1 MALAPP
7 PEETGEKEI
16 PALQKNVFP
25 HFLRDRELFDG
36 YQLSLP
42 WCITDPVFV
51 FPETNLFCKGVRTVI
66 IQRLR
71 PLLASTLLLL
81 LTLPAPSFAV
91 SRGEVVAAVVQ
102 ALDLPPWSGKEH
114 FADVHP
120 NHPQA
125 PYIETASALG
135 VLLPGDHFH
144 PDMEATRVEALG
156 FAFLAMGW
164 RKEGDLVRALDPSL
178 DPSLP
183 PFLACYL
190 RIAENMTPQ
199 PPRELLSEGRNDC
212 SPQDLQRIV
221 AWLKSCRTNPPRWNA
236 RYPGTCGDLVVHRE
250 GLGTPPAGWSIAVQ
264 GLLSEKEAK
273 VLAAQF
279 KKQGLLATVGD
290 DGFAFA
296 VRSGPYNHYMKAWK
310 DLTRVPMK
318 YNPSIVPSG
327 GGSESLFWVAIAGR
341 PEALQGRILTA
352 ANLGKTR
359 LPLSRIAA
367 ASRVEGAVNAG
378 FFGGKTIIGT
388 LISEGR
394 PLAGAYK
401 DRSAI
406 GWNAR
411 GEVYFGNGAYR
422 RHIDPAPGAPS
433 PRGTSARPEGGSPV
447 PPPDPLW
454 ILPQAQAAPM
464 PSPVQEEA
472 EATPPNLLFTPPATW
487 ELIWRDEPM
496 GRMDHVVQAGPMLLK
511 DGVAVNPDEGFSKST
526 VWMKHPR
533 TFVGYDGELLWW
545 VVVDGRNPWHSM
557 GLTLEETR
565 RLAANLGLSSA
576 LNMDGGGSSTLWWHG
591 VVVNAPSGGQERM
604 LPYGVGFGRQP

>member
-1 MALAPP
+1 MNAQRPRFFLAGMLLFLLVLP
-7 PEETGEKEI
+7 T
-16 PALQKNVFP
+16 PA
-25 HFLRDRELFDG
+25 
-36 YQLSLP
+36 S
-42 WCITDPVFV
+42 
-51 FPETNLFCKGVRTVI
+51 
-66 IQRLR
+66 
-71 PLLASTLLLL
+71 
-81 LTLPAPSFAV
+81 AV

-102 ALDLPPWSGKEH
+102 ALNLPPWSGKEH

-120 NHPQA
+120 DHPQA

-164 RKEGDLVRALDPSL
+164 RKEGDLVRALDPAL

-190 RIAENMTPQ
+190 RIAEGMSPQ
-199 PPRELLSEGRNDC
+199 PPRELLADGRQNC
-212 SPQDLQRIV
+212 TPQDLQRIA
-221 AWLKSCRTNPPRWNA
+221 AWLRTCRTNPPQWDA
-236 RYPGTCGDLVVHRE
+236 RYPGQCGDLVVHRQ
-250 GLGTPPAGWSIAVQ
+250 GVGTPPAGWSIAVQ
-264 GLLSEKEAK
+264 GLLTEKEAK
-273 VLAAQF
+273 ALAAQF

-296 VRSGPYNHYMKAWK
+296 VRIGPYNHYMKAWK

-327 GGSESLFWVAIAGR
+327 GGSESLFWVAITGR
-341 PEALQGRILTA
+341 PEALQGSILTA
-352 ANLGKTR
+352 ANLGKNR

-378 FFGGKTIIGT
+378 FFGGNQIIGT

-401 DRSAI
+401 NRSAI
-406 GWNAR
+406 GWNTR

-422 RHIDPAPGAPS
+422 RHIEPAPGSAPRTAR
-433 PRGTSARPEGGSPV
+433 PPRPEGSSPV

-454 ILPQAQAAPM
+454 ILPQAQAAGA
-464 PSPVQEEA
+464 PSPVPEEEPA
-472 EATPPNLLFTPPATW
+472 QQNLLFTPPATW

-496 GRMDHVVQAGPMLLK
+496 GRMDTVVQAGPMLLQN
-511 DGVAVNPDEGFSKST
+511 GVAVNPDEGFSKST

-533 TFVGYDGELLWW
+533 TFVGYDGDRLWW

-565 RLAANLGLSSA
+565 RLAANLGLTSA

-591 VVVNAPSGGQERM
+591 VVANAPSGGQERM
-604 LPYGVGFGRQP
+604 IPYGVGFGRQP